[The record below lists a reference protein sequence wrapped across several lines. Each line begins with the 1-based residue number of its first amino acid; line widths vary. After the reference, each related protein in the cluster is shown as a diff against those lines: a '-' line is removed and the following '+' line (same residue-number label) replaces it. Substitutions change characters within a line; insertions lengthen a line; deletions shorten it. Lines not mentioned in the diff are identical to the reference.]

1 MMAEGLAAADDVVQR
16 ARTRW
21 AMTPAEWACEGA
33 PGRERFWVVG
43 ALAGEIVWYNH
54 IEEGFNRSPCRSERI
69 IGDYRCDQS
78 SFAELLDELPEARAA
93 AAYAEDAPDASVP
106 ASLREGGHI
115 ERRQTTYWDLVSR
128 DG

>member
-16 ARTRW
+16 
-21 AMTPAEWACEGA
+21 CE
-33 PGRERFWVVG
+33 
-43 ALAGEIVWYNH
+43 
-54 IEEGFNRSPCRSERI
+54 
-69 IGDYRCDQS
+69 QS
-78 SFAELLDELPEARAA
+78 SFAELPEARAA
-93 AAYAEDAPDASVP
+93 AAHAEDAPDASVP